1 MENNIT
7 IRFAGQVIMP
17 DDEGNMVFESGA
29 ATNTKLTAKEVR
41 NKLLQA
47 QSLEQAIDLL
57 KDSGAYIGTEG
68 SRVMIVQTPN
78 GTQIFSKDEPSRKI
92 VVDRDLPESTIEQIL
107 SINDYDDGR
116 AVEKILIENRI
127 IENPKD
133 EMEEVITSD
142 IDNRSFERE
151 ANDVGRG
158 ENTEGLIGEAR
169 VARDNLENP
178 NKGIYSEQE
187 LIERRRRE
195 RQARERDYGMD
206 R

>member
-17 DDEGNMVFESGA
+17 DDEGNMVFESGS
-29 ATNTKLTAKEVR
+29 ATNTKLTAKEVHNR
-41 NKLLQA
+41 LLQA
-47 QSLEQAIDLL
+47 QSLEQALDLL